1 MIFRGLIIAFL
12 VLVVSGCSVP
22 SKVVKIYYFQ
32 DEKLVSVDRELPTI
46 ENPVMIAIDQLLI
59 GPNEQEAAKN
69 IITRIPQGTRSR
81 KVDVEGD
88 LAIVDLNSRFADF
101 EGTTAE
107 AKAMVSQVVYTATNV
122 RGIKKVLLKLAGND
136 QFSLGPGY
144 IIDHPLERG
153 DVKN

>member
-12 VLVVSGCSVP
+12 VLTVAGCSVP
-22 SKVVKIYYFQ
+22 SKVVKVYYFQ

-46 ENPVMIAIDQLLI
+46 ESPVMVAIDQLLI
-59 GPNEQEAAKN
+59 GPNEQESAKG
-69 IITRIPQGTRSR
+69 ITTRIPDGTRSR

-88 LAIVDLNSRFADF
+88 LAIVDLNSRFAEF

-107 AKAMVSQVVYTATNV
+107 AKAMVSQIVYTATNI
-122 RGIKKVLLKLAGND
+122 RGIKKVLLKLTGSD
-136 QFSLGPGY
+136 QFTLGQGY
-144 IIDHPLERG
+144 VIDHPLERG

>member
-12 VLVVSGCSVP
+12 ALTMAGCSVP
-22 SKVVKIYYFQ
+22 SKGVKVYYFQ

-59 GPNEQEAAKN
+59 GPNEQETAKY
-69 IITRIPQGTRSR
+69 IITKIPAGTRSR
-81 KVDVEGD
+81 KVDVDGD

-107 AKAMVSQVVYTATNV
+107 AKAITSQIVYTATSI
-122 RGIKKVLLKLAGND
+122 RGIKKVLIKLAGSD
-136 QFSLGPGY
+136 QFTLGQGY
-144 IIDHPLERG
+144 VIDHPLERS